1 MQPKSMGWLMSFD
14 NHCRLISQMLDHRG
28 PTRRTKLLEQTY
40 DLKVCDPAYKGGA
53 CVCVCVCGSNNSKG
67 ESLFLNL
74 FGLSDLR
81 IPMTGPNGRFV
92 FRFLKDFGS

>member
-53 CVCVCVCGSNNSKG
+53 CVCVCVWIQQQLRRITIF
-67 ESLFLNL
+67 ESFWFIGFTHSYDRTERAICL
-74 FGLSDLR
+74 
-81 IPMTGPNGRFV
+81 
-92 FRFLKDFGS
+92 